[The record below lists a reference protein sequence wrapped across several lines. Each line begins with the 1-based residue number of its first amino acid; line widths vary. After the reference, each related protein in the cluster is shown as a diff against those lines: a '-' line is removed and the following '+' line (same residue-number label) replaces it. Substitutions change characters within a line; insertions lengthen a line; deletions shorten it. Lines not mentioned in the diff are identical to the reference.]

1 MAAGSK
7 RRGGA
12 IDGGAGMIRV
22 SGLWATIGLM
32 LLAAVTVGATPAR
45 ADSAEDH
52 FEAVIRPLLIE
63 RCHACHAGAEAKGG
77 LRLDSRAGLVRGGD
91 SGAAIDPGQPALES
105 LLIRAV
111 SHTDGLEMPPDGR
124 LPQPQ
129 IEALVAWVAAG
140 APWPDSPESP
150 DTPAAPL
157 APRQPAIEPIAP
169 DSPGLSGAL
178 QLWLRADGLALDDG
192 APVPVWPDSSGH
204 GRDASATKGIRPDGQ
219 GLPGS
224 FVRESTL
231 ARRAAVRFTTATGY
245 ASSPAL
251 PIPVA
256 GDASLTLAVVVNLR
270 PHETGPPF
278 EGILGIGDPANPGV
292 DPGRPLAAVLQINR
306 AEEHALRFAG
316 GWMNDASAGNGSFK
330 PSFGR
335 PTLIIG
341 VKQPGPIRTTTRL
354 FIDGRELRP
363 RSGALEGRDGIPDL
377 RHRADIGAFLGKA
390 VSWCGSI
397 EGDVGEALV
406 FSSALDDATREGLE
420 AWLGDKYAL
429 DLGGPHRAPTAIYTA
444 AERAHWAYQ
453 PLVDPSP
460 PTSLAAAPT
469 AIDRFL
475 EPQIA
480 ALGAPPVAE
489 ADRATLLRRVTFD
502 LTGLP
507 PTPEETAAFR
517 ADTGPDAWSGV
528 VNRLLASPHYGEQ
541 QARHWLDVVRFAE
554 TTANDANAV
563 MTQAWR
569 YRTWVVDAWNRDLPY
584 DRFLVEQLAGDLLPS
599 SGDAATDA
607 ARTIAT
613 GFLMIGPKALAETDK
628 EQSRLD
634 IVDDQI
640 DVTGRAFLG
649 LTLACARCHDHK
661 FDAIRTTDYYALA
674 GIFRSTEPFQN
685 EARNA
690 SMWWEFLLP
699 AGDGRDPILVMAPK
713 ETLPR
718 NLRVHLR
725 GNRFQLGAI
734 APRNIPGFF
743 MAPAV
748 GAAGGSGVEHQQ
760 PFITSGGSGRLELA
774 RWIADDKNPL
784 TARVMVNRI
793 WQQHFGRGLVAT
805 SDNFGTRGETPSH
818 PELLD
823 WLACRFIESGWSVKA
838 LHRLIL
844 NSAAYRRAAA
854 PQALRA
860 ADPDGRKVAVAP
872 RRRLSA
878 EQLRDAI
885 LATSGALD
893 RVPGS
898 DESAK
903 VLLEK
908 AEDIGAMI
916 KPNRLAV
923 DDPVYTTFTKRSLYL
938 PAVRNMLPDV
948 LALFD
953 AADPNGVT
961 TLRNETTVPSQAL
974 FLVNSPFV
982 RGQAL
987 AFARSLLADT
997 SLDDAGRIDRAHA
1010 RALGRQARPE
1020 EIAEALDYVA
1030 AWTESTAGQAR
1041 PAESRREEAWQ
1052 SWCQALLCSNEF
1064 AYLD

>member
-22 SGLWATIGLM
+22 SGLLATIGLM

-45 ADSAEDH
+45 ADSADDH

-63 RCHACHAGAEAKGG
+63 RCHACHANAEAKGG

-91 SGAAIDPGQPALES
+91 SGAAIDLGRPALES

-111 SHTDGLEMPPDGR
+111 NHTDGLEMPPDGR
-124 LPQPQ
+124 LPQMQ
-129 IEALVAWVAAG
+129 IEALNAWVSAG
-140 APWPDSPESP
+140 APWPESP
-150 DTPAAPL
+150 DTPAAPQP
-157 APRQPAIEPIAP
+157 PRQPAIEPIAP
-169 DSPGLSGAL
+169 DSPGLSSAL
-178 QLWLRADGLALDDG
+178 QLWLRADGLTHDDG

-224 FVRESTL
+224 FVRESSL

-256 GDASLTLAVVVNLR
+256 GDASLTLAVVVNLH

-354 FIDGRELRP
+354 FIDGREVRP
-363 RSGALEGRDGIPDL
+363 PSGELEGRDGIPDL

-406 FSSALDDATREGLE
+406 FSSALDDATRVGLE

-429 DLGGPHRAPTAIYTA
+429 DLGGPHRAPRSTYTA

-453 PLVDPSP
+453 PLVDPP
-460 PTSLAAAPT
+460 PTVGDAAVPT
-469 AIDRFL
+469 VIDRFL
-475 EPQIA
+475 EPQIT
-480 ALGAPPVAE
+480 ALGVPPVPE

-507 PTPEETAAFR
+507 PTPAETTAFL
-517 ADTGPDAWSGV
+517 ADTGPDAWSEV

-569 YRTWVVDAWNRDLPY
+569 YRDWVVDACNRDLPY
-584 DRFLVEQLAGDLLPS
+584 DRFLVEQLAGDLLPR

-607 ARTIAT
+607 ARTVAT

-661 FDAIRTTDYYALA
+661 FDAIRTADYYALA

-699 AGDGRDPILVMAPK
+699 AGDGKEPILVMAPK

-734 APRNIPGFF
+734 APRGIPGLFIGS
-743 MAPAV
+743 AV
-748 GAAGGSGVEHQQ
+748 GAAGGTDGEDPSPLV
-760 PFITSGGSGRLELA
+760 TSGGSGRLELA
-774 RWIADDKNPL
+774 HWIADEKNPL

-793 WQQHFGRGLVAT
+793 WQQHFGRGLAVT
-805 SDNFGTRGETPSH
+805 SDNFGTRGEAPSH

-854 PQALRA
+854 PEALRA
-860 ADPDGRKVAVAP
+860 ADPDGRSIAAMT

-885 LATSGALD
+885 LAASGALD
-893 RVPGS
+893 LVPGS

-997 SLDDAGRIDRAHA
+997 SLDDASRIDRAHA

-1041 PAESRREEAWQ
+1041 PADSRREEAWQ

>member
-1 MAAGSK
+1 MAPSSN
-7 RRGGA
+7 RRG
-12 IDGGAGMIRV
+12 DTLRVGAGMPRV
-22 SGLWATIGLM
+22 TTIVAAAVATM
-32 LLAAVTVGATPAR
+32 LLAAPSRA
-45 ADSAEDH
+45 ADSADDH

-63 RCHACHAGAEAKGG
+63 RCHACHAGDEAKGG

-91 SGAAIDPGQPALES
+91 SGPAIDPGQPPLES

-111 SHTDGLEMPPDGR
+111 NHTDGLEMPPDGR

-140 APWPDSPESP
+140 APWPDSPDS
-150 DTPAAPL
+150 PAAPQP
-157 APRQPAIEPIAP
+157 PRQPAIEPIAP
-169 DSPGLSGAL
+169 DSPRLSIAL
-178 QLWLRADGLALDDG
+178 QLWLRADGLTHDDG

-204 GRDASATKGIRPDGQ
+204 GRDASATKGIRADGQ

-256 GDASLTLAVVVNLR
+256 GNASLTLAVVVNLR
-270 PHETGPPF
+270 PHETGPPH
-278 EGILGIGDPANPGV
+278 EGILGVGDPANPGV
-292 DPGRPLAAVLQINR
+292 DPGHPLAAVLQINR

-316 GWMNDASAGNGSFK
+316 GWMNDASAGNGSFT
-330 PSFGR
+330 PSCGR

-363 RSGALEGRDGIPDL
+363 PSGELEGRDGIPDL
-377 RHRADIGAFLGKA
+377 RHRTDIGAFLGKA

-406 FSSALDDATREGLE
+406 FSSALDDRQREGLE

-429 DLGGPHRAPTAIYTA
+429 DLGGPHRALRSTYTA

-460 PTSLAAAPT
+460 PSPRSQGAPT

-480 ALGAPPVAE
+480 ALGVPPVPE

-507 PTPEETAAFR
+507 PTPEETAAFL
-517 ADTGPDAWSGV
+517 ADTGPDAWSEV
-528 VNRLLASPHYGEQ
+528 VNRLLASPHYGQQ

-569 YRTWVVDAWNRDLPY
+569 YRNWVVDACNRDLPY

-661 FDAIRTTDYYALA
+661 FDAIRTADYYALA

-699 AGDGRDPILVMAPK
+699 VGDGKEPILVMAPK

-734 APRNIPGFF
+734 AHRNIPGLF

-748 GAAGGSGVEHQQ
+748 GAAGGADGDHPSPLV
-760 PFITSGGSGRLELA
+760 TSGGSGRLELA
-774 RWIADDKNPL
+774 RWIASEQNPL

-844 NSAAYRRAAA
+844 NSAAYRRAVAPAA
-854 PQALRA
+854 LSE
-860 ADPDGRKVAVAP
+860 ADPDGRTLAAAP

-893 RVPGS
+893 LVPGS

-987 AFARSLLADT
+987 SFARSLLADT

-1010 RALGRQARPE
+1010 RALGRHARPE

-1041 PAESRREEAWQ
+1041 PADSRREEAWQ

>member
-1 MAAGSK
+1 
-7 RRGGA
+7 
-12 IDGGAGMIRV
+12 
-22 SGLWATIGLM
+22 
-32 LLAAVTVGATPAR
+32 
-45 ADSAEDH
+45 
-52 FEAVIRPLLIE
+52 
-63 RCHACHAGAEAKGG
+63 
-77 LRLDSRAGLVRGGD
+77 
-91 SGAAIDPGQPALES
+91 
-105 LLIRAV
+105 
-111 SHTDGLEMPPDGR
+111 MP
-124 LPQPQ
+124 
-129 IEALVAWVAAG
+129 
-140 APWPDSPESP
+140 
-150 DTPAAPL
+150 
-157 APRQPAIEPIAP
+157 
-169 DSPGLSGAL
+169 
-178 QLWLRADGLALDDG
+178 
-192 APVPVWPDSSGH
+192 
-204 GRDASATKGIRPDGQ
+204 
-219 GLPGS
+219 
-224 FVRESTL
+224 
-231 ARRAAVRFTTATGY
+231 
-245 ASSPAL
+245 
-251 PIPVA
+251 
-256 GDASLTLAVVVNLR
+256 
-270 PHETGPPF
+270 
-278 EGILGIGDPANPGV
+278 
-292 DPGRPLAAVLQINR
+292 
-306 AEEHALRFAG
+306 
-316 GWMNDASAGNGSFK
+316 
-330 PSFGR
+330 
-335 PTLIIG
+335 
-341 VKQPGPIRTTTRL
+341 
-354 FIDGRELRP
+354 
-363 RSGALEGRDGIPDL
+363 
-377 RHRADIGAFLGKA
+377 
-390 VSWCGSI
+390 
-397 EGDVGEALV
+397 
-406 FSSALDDATREGLE
+406 
-420 AWLGDKYAL
+420 
-429 DLGGPHRAPTAIYTA
+429 
-444 AERAHWAYQ
+444 
-453 PLVDPSP
+453 
-460 PTSLAAAPT
+460 
-469 AIDRFL
+469 
-475 EPQIA
+475 
-480 ALGAPPVAE
+480 E

-507 PTPEETAAFR
+507 PTPEETAAFL
-517 ADTGPDAWSGV
+517 ADTGPDAWSEV
-528 VNRLLASPHYGEQ
+528 VNRLLASPHYGQQ

-569 YRTWVVDAWNRDLPY
+569 YRNWVVDACNRDLPY
-584 DRFLVEQLAGDLLPS
+584 DRFLVEQLAGDLLPR

-661 FDAIRTTDYYALA
+661 FDAIRTADYYALA

-699 AGDGRDPILVMAPK
+699 VGDGKEPILVMAPK

-734 APRNIPGFF
+734 AHRNIPGLF

-748 GAAGGSGVEHQQ
+748 GAAGGADGDHPSPLV
-760 PFITSGGSGRLELA
+760 TSGGSGRLELA
-774 RWIADDKNPL
+774 RWIASEQNPL

-844 NSAAYRRAAA
+844 NSAAYRRAVAPAA
-854 PQALRA
+854 LSE
-860 ADPDGRKVAVAP
+860 ADPDGRTLAAAP

-893 RVPGS
+893 LVPGS

-987 AFARSLLADT
+987 SFARSLLADT

-1010 RALGRQARPE
+1010 RALGRHARPE

-1041 PAESRREEAWQ
+1041 PADSRREEAWQ